1 MLKAGIPKDVVR
13 QKMLQEGFDASILDY
28 DLNLKVPL
36 NEEQQQQQ
44 SKGDEKV
51 PVSEHPTYAKFFKML
66 KIGLPKGAV
75 KVKMT
80 QEGNDYN

>member
-1 MLKAGIPKDVVR
+1 
-13 QKMLQEGFDASILDY
+13 MLQEGFDASILDY

-36 NEEQQQQQ
+36 NEEQQQ

-51 PVSEHPTYAKFFKML
+51 PVSEHPKYAKFFKML